1 MPSDK
6 QLESELMQ
14 TTPPPLPRPRYAIAK
29 SESFKKARQI
39 SMKPELPE
47 KGKAFRWIWNLL
59 FEVIET
65 EQKEDDVGLIRRGS
79 VRIKRAFSQKK
90 TVHLQQPV
98 TKWCRLKNMFK
109 MSKHVSTVQNGQV
122 KHLTTYQT
130 VE

>member
-1 MPSDK
+1 MGHSVMSSPAKPPRRSMPSDK

-39 SMKPELPE
+39 SMTPETPE
-47 KGKAFRWIWNLL
+47 K
-59 FEVIET
+59 VIEI

-109 MSKHVSTVQNGQV
+109 MSKHVSTVQNGQ
-122 KHLTTYQT
+122 
-130 VE
+130 